1 MSKVRVGFIGC
12 GGIARYHAGNLL
24 KMDDVEIVAVYDP
37 VEEQMDKMLAMT
49 SGGRKYSGYLDMY
62 DNAELDAVY
71 VCIPPY
77 LHRDIEV
84 EAAKRGINMY
94 IEKPVATDMETVKKV
109 NQSIEEAGIV
119 TAVGFQDRYL
129 DIIARAKEYIKGHEI
144 GIVYGAWIGGIPG
157 VPWWRKKEQSGG
169 QIVEQSIHIIDM
181 MRYFLGEAET
191 VYSVGKSGIV
201 KDLPGYD
208 IEDYSATVITFKNGV
223 VATLFTGCYVSDQA
237 PNIGN
242 GITFVCRDVR
252 IEYELRSHVRFIK
265 QHSLEEY
272 RSVNNPGMKADRTFI
287 DAVKAKDPSMVL
299 SPYKDSMKSMEIAL
313 AANQSIETGM
323 PVKIG

>member
-62 DNAELDAVY
+62 DNAELM
-71 VCIPPY
+71 PY
-77 LHRDIEV
+77 MCAYLPTCTGDIEV

-129 DIIARAKEYIKGHEI
+129 DIIARAKEYIKGMKS
-144 GIVYGAWIGGIPG
+144 VLY
-157 VPWWRKKEQSGG
+157 
-169 QIVEQSIHIIDM
+169 
-181 MRYFLGEAET
+181 T
-191 VYSVGKSGIV
+191 VRG
-201 KDLPGYD
+201 
-208 IEDYSATVITFKNGV
+208 
-223 VATLFTGCYVSDQA
+223 
-237 PNIGN
+237 
-242 GITFVCRDVR
+242 
-252 IEYELRSHVRFIK
+252 
-265 QHSLEEY
+265 LEEY
-272 RSVNNPGMKADRTFI
+272 PAYHGGEKRT
-287 DAVKAKDPSMVL
+287 VGRTNCGTEYS
-299 SPYKDSMKSMEIAL
+299 YY
-313 AANQSIETGM
+313 
-323 PVKIG
+323 